1 MVTYSEQDNTLT
13 LNKNRSKF
21 MTIQYTISL
30 IESGDMESYINMH
43 QKSWLATYPNRT
55 NKVTK
60 SALKAKLNQQTIEKR
75 IEMVT
80 KRVNSGKMPFLYVLK
95 IEDRVIGMINLKINK
110 KTKTGE
116 VEMLYLDPDYF
127 GNGFGSDLMDFGLD
141 FFKINGCNSAL
152 VKVVEYNKR
161 AIKFYLKH
169 GFKLTQK
176 LVDAFDILDDV
187 SLTMYEMRKSL

>member
-13 LNKNRSKF
+13 LNKNRSNL
-21 MTIQYTISL
+21 MTIQYSISL
-30 IESGDMESYINMH
+30 IEPQDMESYIDMH
-43 QKSWLATYPNRT
+43 QRSWLATYPNRA

-60 SALKAKLNQQTIEKR
+60 SALKAKLNQFTIAKR
-75 IEMVT
+75 IEKVT
-80 KRVNSGKMPFLYVLK
+80 KKVESGKMPFLYVLK
-95 IEDRVIGMINLKINK
+95 IEEQVIGMINLKINK

-116 VEMLYLDPDYF
+116 IEMLYLDPEYF

-141 FFKINGCNSAL
+141 FFKVNGCTSAL

-187 SLTMYEMRKSL
+187 SLTMFEMRRSL